1 MAKKK
6 GIIICGYPC
15 IGKSSVAQK
24 SPFYI
29 DLESS
34 CFTKNNSTWYI
45 DYCETAINLARQGKV
60 VFIST
65 HNEVINYL
73 EQFSLE
79 DVYICIFIPQ
89 LTWWD
94 FWIARAK
101 IRFDENQ
108 TRKNS
113 AALERIRSH
122 FKEDIEKIL
131 TSNLPIIMP
140 ATLSYNLVDYIQ
152 LIYQEVCQ

>member
-1 MAKKK
+1 MPKKK
-6 GIIICGYPC
+6 GMIVCGYPC
-15 IGKSSVAQK
+15 VGKSSVTQK
-24 SPFYI
+24 STLCI

-34 CFTKNNSTWYI
+34 CFTKNNPTWYM
-45 DYCETAINLARQGKV
+45 DYCETAINLARQGRV

-65 HNEVINYL
+65 HSEVIDYL
-73 EQFSLE
+73 EQLLLE
-79 DVYICIFIPQ
+79 DVYVCIFIPQ

-94 FWIARAK
+94 FWIVRAR
-101 IRFDENQ
+101 IRFDKDQ
-108 TRKNS
+108 THKNS
-113 AALERIRSH
+113 AALERIHSY

-140 ATLSYNLVDYIQ
+140 ATLSYNLADYIQ